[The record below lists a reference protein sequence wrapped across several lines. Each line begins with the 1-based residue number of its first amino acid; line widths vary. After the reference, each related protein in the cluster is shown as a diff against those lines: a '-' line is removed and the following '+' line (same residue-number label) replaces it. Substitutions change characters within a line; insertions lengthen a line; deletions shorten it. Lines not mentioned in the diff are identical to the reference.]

1 MSSSAVAASAVAATA
16 AMEATTA
23 VEAAS
28 AMGSTP
34 KAGLS
39 ARGKAAGISAV
50 IESTE
55 RAGVRSGLRMRR
67 QSTVESWIS
76 ASGSASMKCIA
87 VVKIAAVVIEIVV
100 IEIIAIDDGAAMGDV
115 GVVVVN
121 RAVAVPIIIPVMPAP
136 SKPTEKAKR
145 KSTSE
150 ED

>member
-1 MSSSAVAASAVAATA
+1 MSSSAVATTAVEATA
-16 AMEATTA
+16 A

-34 KAGLS
+34 KARVP
-39 ARGKAAGISAV
+39 ARGKASGISAV

-121 RAVAVPIIIPVMPAP
+121 RAVAEQIIIPALPHP
-136 SKPTEKAKR
+136 SKPNKKANPK
-145 KSTSE
+145 T
-150 ED
+150 